1 MQPLKKVAAINDL
14 SGASRCSLT
23 VAIPVL
29 AALGV
34 QCCALPTAVL
44 SNHTGYDIF
53 YFDDYTSRMR
63 PYLQKW
69 KELRL
74 TFDYIYTGFL
84 GSAEQ
89 IDIALEALDAFQM
102 GDTRVLVDP
111 VMGDDGKL
119 YATYTEQMCDQM
131 RRLVSRADVVTP
143 NVTEACLL
151 ADVPYTGETLE
162 QADVHKLAARI
173 AALGV
178 PDVVITGVKCAGR
191 VCNYVYAG
199 GQLQAFGSDLTPVYY
214 SGTGDLFASIVCGCL
229 TQGKDLFYAVRLA
242 TDFIAKAAAQS
253 QKMSIPPLD
262 GVCFEQL
269 LKELICQ

>member
-89 IDIALEALDAFQM
+89 IDIALEALDAFQV
-102 GDTRVLVDP
+102 GNTHVLVDP

-151 ADVPYTGETLE
+151 ADVPYTGETLT
-162 QADVHKLAARI
+162 QSDVHKLAARI

>member
-44 SNHTGYDIF
+44 SNHTGYDTF

-69 KELRL
+69 RELGL

-151 ADVPYTGETLE
+151 ADVPYIGETMDE
-162 QADVHKLAARI
+162 ADVRKLAARI
-173 AALGV
+173 AALGA

-191 VCNYVYAG
+191 VCNYVYSC
-199 GQLQAFGSDLTPVYY
+199 GQLQAFGNDLTPVYY

-229 TQGKDLFYAVRLA
+229 TQGKDLFFAVRTA

-253 QKMSIPPLD
+253 QQLKIPPLE

-269 LKELICQ
+269 LKELVVS

>member
-44 SNHTGYDIF
+44 SNHTGYDMF

-69 KELRL
+69 RELGL

-151 ADVPYTGETLE
+151 ADVPYIGETMDE
-162 QADVHKLAARI
+162 ADVRKLAEQI
-173 AALGV
+173 AALGA
-178 PDVVITGVKCAGR
+178 PHVVITGVKHTGR
-191 VCNYVYAG
+191 VYNYVYSA
-199 GQLQAFGSDLTPVYY
+199 GQLQAFGSNLTPVYY
-214 SGTGDLFASIVCGCL
+214 SGTGDLFASIVCGRL
-229 TQGKDLFYAVRLA
+229 TQGGDLFSAVRTA

-253 QKMSIPPLD
+253 QQLKIPPLE

-269 LKELICQ
+269 LKELVVS

>member
-29 AALGV
+29 AAFGV

-44 SNHTGYDIF
+44 SNHTGYERF

-69 KELRL
+69 KELGLR
-74 TFDYIYTGFL
+74 FDYIYTGFL

-89 IDIALEALDAFQM
+89 IDIALEALDAFQT
-102 GDTRVLVDP
+102 GQTRVLIDP
-111 VMGDDGKL
+111 VMGDDGRM
-119 YATYTEQMCDQM
+119 YATYTQQMCSQM

-151 ADVPYTGETLE
+151 AGVPYTGEAME
-162 QADVHKLAARI
+162 QADVQKLAEQI
-173 AALGV
+173 AALGA
-178 PDVVITGVKCAGR
+178 PQVVITGVKHAGR
-191 VCNYVYAG
+191 VYNYVYSA
-199 GQLQAFGSDLTPVYY
+199 GQLQSFGSDLTPVYY

-229 TQGKDLFYAVRLA
+229 TQGEDLFSAVQLA

-253 QKMSIPPLD
+253 QKMGIPPLD

-269 LKELICQ
+269 LKELICK